1 MYQLICFNMITVN
14 LKDVEV
20 QFVLDRGHR
29 LLNMFLVLLQG
40 CFAQCFGK
48 KQVPALHGSYI
59 HSDVKCMSIL

>member
-1 MYQLICFNMITVN
+1 MITVN

-48 KQVPALHGSYI
+48 KLVPALPAGWIFLKALLSE
-59 HSDVKCMSIL
+59 